1 MTKKENIGNDIP
13 KWVRIVFIIIAIL
26 FLLLV
31 FFRQVGMFPQGFP
44 RGRGN

>member
-1 MTKKENIGNDIP
+1 MKKELGNDIP

-31 FFRQVGMFPQGFP
+31 FLRQVGMFSRGFP
-44 RGRGN
+44 RGGG